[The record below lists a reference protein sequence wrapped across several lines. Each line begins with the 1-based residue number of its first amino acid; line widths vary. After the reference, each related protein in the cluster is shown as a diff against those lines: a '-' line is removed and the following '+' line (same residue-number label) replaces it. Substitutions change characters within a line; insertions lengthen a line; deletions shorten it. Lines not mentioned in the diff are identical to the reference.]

1 MEAMNALTTFV
12 LRHRR
17 LVMLAWL
24 IVALAGAATLGS
36 TTKRLSTEFKL
47 PGQASYIADGKISN
61 LYGGTG
67 GNVPLVVALARP
79 PDGPRVSAAQA
90 DRVLAAAIA
99 AVPQARLADA
109 YNTGDTALTTS
120 DGRTT

>member
-24 IVALAGAATLGS
+24 IVALAGAATPGS

-47 PGQASYIADGKISN
+47 PGKASYIADSKISA

-67 GNVPLVVALARP
+67 GNVPLVVAVSAP
-79 PDGPRVSAAQA
+79 AGTRVSSAQA
-90 DRVLAAAIA
+90 DRVLAAATA
-99 AVPQARLADA
+99 AVPQAR
-109 YNTGDTALTTS
+109 
-120 DGRTT
+120 